1 MTRLDRIDATDSDG
15 KLRAVIETPQGSRFK
30 LAFEPDEEIF
40 RIATTLPAGMS
51 FPFDFGFIPQT
62 LAQDGDPLDVLI
74 LMDGP
79 APAGCTIPIRLLG
92 VIEADQRE
100 DGRTVRNDRLIA
112 LGEGSTERGAL
123 HDLSDLDPALLKQVE
138 TFFETYN
145 RLGGKTFRVRG
156 HRGPRRARKIVDQ
169 AMTKA

>member
-74 LMDGP
+74 
-79 APAGCTIPIRLLG
+79 RH
-92 VIEADQRE
+92 
-100 DGRTVRNDRLIA
+100 GRPSSCR
-112 LGEGSTERGAL
+112 L
-123 HDLSDLDPALLKQVE
+123 HDP
-138 TFFETYN
+138 
-145 RLGGKTFRVRG
+145 
-156 HRGPRRARKIVDQ
+156 DQ
-169 AMTKA
+169 APGRDRGGSA